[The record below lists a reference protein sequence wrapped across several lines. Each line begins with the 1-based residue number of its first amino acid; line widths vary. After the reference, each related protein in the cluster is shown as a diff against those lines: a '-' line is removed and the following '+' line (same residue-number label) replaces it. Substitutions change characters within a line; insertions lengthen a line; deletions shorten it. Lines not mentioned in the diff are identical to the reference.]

1 MTDMEKDSNLKYTVI
16 TGNTV
21 RVCGRVLEHEH
32 TGSAMLTEI
41 YRAHAGDWPKFFKM
55 DTLSKVGYLA
65 SELLLKELGERRLE
79 AEEYTSARTI
89 VLFGTT
95 ASLCADRNY
104 QETIQDSDN
113 YYPSPALFVYTLPN
127 TVTGEIAIRN
137 KYAGE
142 TSAFV
147 LEDFDPEQI
156 LDQIVLAFQDRM
168 TRSVLAAW
176 IDCPSDD
183 KWTARGWLI
192 DWRDLVP
199 PEEEH
204 HCCHGGGHGGGCC
217 HHHEEGEEH
226 HCCGHHQEEGE
237 EHHCCHGEGHG
248 ECHHGEGEEHHC
260 HCKENK
266 NE

>member
-1 MTDMEKDSNLKYTVI
+1 MRTIEIPAGTD
-16 TGNTV
+16 
-21 RVCGRVLEHEH
+21 
-32 TGSAMLTEI
+32 LTQL
-41 YRAHAGDWPKFFKM
+41 YREQVGDYPKFFKM
-55 DTLSKVGYLA
+55 DTACKLGFLVAEMLVKEDPDRFVPREDRAVLVFSRSGSLA
-65 SELLLKELGERRLE
+65 DDKNY
-79 AEEYTSARTI
+79 AESMKD
-89 VLFGTT
+89 F
-95 ASLCADRNY
+95 
-104 QETIQDSDN
+104 
-113 YYPSPALFVYTLPN
+113 PSPALFVYTLPN

-147 LEDFDPEQI
+147 LEGFDPEQI

-183 KWTARGWLI
+183 EWTARGWLI

-204 HCCHGGGHGGGCC
+204 HCCHGHGGGGCC
-217 HHHEEGEEH
+217 HHHQEEEG
-226 HCCGHHQEEGE
+226 

-248 ECHHGEGEEHHC
+248 EGEHHC

>member
-1 MTDMEKDSNLKYTVI
+1 MRTIEIPAGTD
-16 TGNTV
+16 
-21 RVCGRVLEHEH
+21 
-32 TGSAMLTEI
+32 LTQL
-41 YRAHAGDWPKFFKM
+41 YREQVGDYPKFFKM
-55 DTLSKVGYLA
+55 DTACKLGFLVAEMLVKEDPDRFVPREDRAVLVFSRSGSLA
-65 SELLLKELGERRLE
+65 DDKNY
-79 AEEYTSARTI
+79 AESMKD
-89 VLFGTT
+89 F
-95 ASLCADRNY
+95 
-104 QETIQDSDN
+104 
-113 YYPSPALFVYTLPN
+113 PSPALFVYTLPN

-217 HHHEEGEEH
+217 GHHHEEGEEH
-226 HCCGHHQEEGE
+226 HCCGHHHEEGE